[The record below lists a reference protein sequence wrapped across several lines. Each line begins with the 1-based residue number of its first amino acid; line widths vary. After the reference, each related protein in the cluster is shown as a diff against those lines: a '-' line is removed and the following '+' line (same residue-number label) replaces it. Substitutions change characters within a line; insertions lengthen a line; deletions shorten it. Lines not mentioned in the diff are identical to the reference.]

1 MANKKVQ
8 QLTAVENEQNDKSKI
23 NWKEIGR
30 AHV

>member
-23 NWKEIGR
+23 NWKVWIGYN
-30 AHV
+30 